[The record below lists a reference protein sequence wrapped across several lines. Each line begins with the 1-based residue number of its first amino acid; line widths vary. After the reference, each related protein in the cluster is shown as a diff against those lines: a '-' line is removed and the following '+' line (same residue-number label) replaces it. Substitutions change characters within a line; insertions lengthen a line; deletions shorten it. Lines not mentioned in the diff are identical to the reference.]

1 MNDLTLVQLVGELKT
16 LERHLKTIN
25 ERLTDVSY
33 QISSKIETAE
43 TLLEIEKLNNDYK
56 RNLKANS

>member
-1 MNDLTLVQLVGELKT
+1 MEDLTLIQLVGELKT

-25 ERLTDVSY
+25 ERLTDVSH

-43 TLLEIEKLNNDYK
+43 SLINK
-56 RNLKANS
+56 

>member
-1 MNDLTLVQLVGELKT
+1 MEDLTLVQLVGELKT

-25 ERLTDVSY
+25 KRFEDVSH

-43 TLLEIEKLNNDYK
+43 TLINK
-56 RNLKANS
+56 